1 MSSTQQ
7 NRLMVTLLPSSQEEV
22 KAYKAAI
29 RLASSVRN
37 KMDAEKA
44 GTDGEKEKVAVNADS
59 DGRHQPNLL
68 PSPPPPADLA
78 NHEGREAGPMLNQT
92 SSAHSTSNTTK
103 LGFVRPRDSYP
114 SPSGS
119 MDTGTWP
126 LCEVIVEA
134 AVANLLNLAKS
145 PTGAT
150 LEALEQ
156 PDSHL
161 PPPKIPV
168 GTGTVLENA
177 AADTPTSVELD
188 ALEQHQGHFPPPEPP
203 IGFTPASPEKSTS
216 RPTGPLP
223 IDLNQ
228 DPLPYKWNVSG
239 GISPQ
244 CQLYVTNTDVNVTFI
259 ACPATKSTND
269 NNDNSTHDLASRQL
283 HSGDA
288 SSSHILA
295 IRNTA
300 MCEAPTA
307 SFNQRVACGKY
318 DGWFVLGF
326 FVLFC
331 LIVSSWI
338 KVHKNTTQRLDD
350 EENEGAAPSRP
361 SHLSSTTNSSV
372 AKLREK
378 VRKGFKNDHS
388 VEEKRNT
395 EQYEPVAW
403 RSTSYRAA
411 RAIVEGKVSHDA
423 GPVAELP
430 RLSM

>member
-7 NRLMVTLLPSSQEEV
+7 NRPVVTLLPSPQEQV
-22 KAYKAAI
+22 KAYMAAI

-44 GTDGEKEKVAVNADS
+44 GVDVEKEKVAVNADS
-59 DGRHQPNLL
+59 DGRHQPNLP
-68 PSPPPPADLA
+68 PSPPPLADLA
-78 NHEGREAGPMLNQT
+78 DHGGRKPVPMLNQT
-92 SSAHSTSNTTK
+92 SSAHSSSNTTK
-103 LGFVRPRDSYP
+103 PGFVRPRDSYP
-114 SPSGS
+114 SPSQS

-126 LCEVIVEA
+126 LREVIVEA
-134 AVANLLNLAKS
+134 AVANLLNLAKV

-161 PPPKIPV
+161 PPPKAPM
-168 GTGTVLENA
+168 GTDTVLKNV

-203 IGFTPASPEKSTS
+203 IGFTPAPPETSTS

-259 ACPATKSTND
+259 ACPATKSNDD
-269 NNDNSTHDLASRQL
+269 NNNLTHALASRQL
-283 HSGDA
+283 HSDDA
-288 SSSHILA
+288 LSSHILA

-326 FVLFC
+326 FILFC

-350 EENEGAAPSRP
+350 EENEGAAQLRP
-361 SHLSSTTNSSV
+361 SHVSSTTNSSV

-378 VRKGFKNDHS
+378 VRKGFKKDHS
-388 VEEKRNT
+388 VDEKFSA
-395 EQYEPVAW
+395 EVYEPVAW
-403 RSTSYRAA
+403 RSASYRAA
-411 RAIVEGKVSHDA
+411 RANVEGKVSHDA

-430 RLSM
+430 KISV